1 MFKKIIFVAAFAI
14 VAISTS
20 AQVKFGLKGG
30 VSFANAKRVD
40 GNTSTTLNSIITPDI
55 GLTIDFPGSKSFNI
69 QSGLFYNGMGGKMTI
84 ENIEASINIGFLSIP
99 VLAKF
104 ELGSGFHGYAGPQL
118 SFVLSAQSKADRLS
132 LDFKDMIKATGVF
145 GVFGL
150 GFNVSQKVN
159 IFGEYVA
166 GISNLAKVSENG
178 GKTTTN
184 AFSIGLGF
192 KF

>member
-1 MFKKIIFVAAFAI
+1 MFKKIIFIAACTI
-14 VAISTS
+14 VSIGAS

-30 VSFANAKRVD
+30 ISFANAKEVS
-40 GNTSTTLNSIITPDI
+40 GNTTTTFNSIVAPTA

-69 QSGLFYNGMGGKMTI
+69 QSGLMYSGMGGKDNDNATL
-84 ENIEASINIGFLSIP
+84 SLGYLSIP

-104 ELGSGFHGYAGPQL
+104 EFGSGFHGYAGPQL
-118 SFVLSAQSKADRLS
+118 SFLLSAKAKYAGAEIDY
-132 LDFKDMIKATGVF
+132 KDQIKGSGVF

-150 GFNVSQKVN
+150 GYNVSEKVN

-166 GISNLAKVSENG
+166 GISNLAKVTDNG
-178 GKTTTN
+178 TKTTAD

-192 KF
+192 NLK